1 MTPPVAGSVSW
12 SSAAVSSFTI
22 TKAGH
27 LIPISSH
34 VGDQGTAACWI
45 ALEAIRGKYAYVTNN
60 VSGSISSYSVGRG
73 TSVTLLNGTAA
84 SGSGPNDVATA
95 QEGSASFLYVVD
107 AGTGTVGAFRINLD
121 GSLTALVGGSG
132 LPVNRSA
139 QGIAA
144 Y

>member
-1 MTPPVAGSVSW
+1 M
-12 SSAAVSSFTI
+12 
-22 TKAGH
+22 
-27 LIPISSH
+27 
-34 VGDQGTAACWI
+34 
-45 ALEAIRGKYAYVTNN
+45 
-60 VSGSISSYSVGRG
+60 
-73 TSVTLLNGTAA
+73 TLLNGTAA